1 MKQVAAA
8 IIFKQE
14 TVLVTRRAPGEKLAG
29 YWEFP
34 GGKLEGNETPQECI
48 VRELR
53 EELGL
58 DATAGAVIASSV
70 YEYAGGAIELI
81 AVECAVQ
88 NYEIA
93 LTVHDAYEYI
103 HPDVLLDIRLAPADI
118 DIARRIARQPSAHA
132 YKVDNS

>member
-8 IIFKQE
+8 IIFNKGKI
-14 TVLVTRRAPGEKLAG
+14 LVTRRAPGEKLAG

-48 VRELR
+48 IRELR

-58 DATAGAVIASSV
+58 HAAAGDVIASSV
-70 YEYAGGAIELI
+70 YEYTGGAIELI

-88 NYEIA
+88 NYEIG

-103 HPDVLLDIRLAPADI
+103 QPEALLDLRLAPADI
-118 DIARRIARQPSAHA
+118 DIAKKIVKRPSLAT
-132 YKVDNS
+132 DSS

>member
-8 IIFKQE
+8 IIFNKGKI
-14 TVLVTRRAPGEKLAG
+14 LVTRRAPGENLSG

-58 DATAGAVIASSV
+58 HAAAGDVIASSV
-70 YEYAGGAIELI
+70 YEYTGGAIELI

-88 NYEIA
+88 NYEIG

-103 HPDVLLDIRLAPADI
+103 QPEALLDIRLAPADV
-118 DIARRIARQPSAHA
+118 DIAKKIVKRPSLAT
-132 YKVDNS
+132 DSS

>member
-8 IIFKQE
+8 IIFNKGKI
-14 TVLVTRRAPGEKLAG
+14 LVTRRAPGEKLAG

-58 DATAGAVIASSV
+58 HAAAGDVIASSV
-70 YEYAGGAIELI
+70 YEYTGGAIELI

-88 NYEIA
+88 NYEIG
-93 LTVHDAYEYI
+93 LTVHDDYEYI
-103 HPDVLLDIRLAPADI
+103 QPEALIDIRLAPADI
-118 DIARRIARQPSAHA
+118 DIAKKIAKQPSGSA
-132 YKVDNS
+132 N

>member
-8 IIFKQE
+8 IIFNKGKI
-14 TVLVTRRAPGEKLAG
+14 LVTRRAPGEKLAG

-34 GGKLEGNETPQECI
+34 GGKLEGNETPRECI

-58 DATAGAVIASSV
+58 HATAGAVIASSV
-70 YEYAGGAIELI
+70 YEYTGGAIELI
-81 AVECAVQ
+81 AVECTVQ
-88 NYEIA
+88 DYGID

-103 HPDVLLDIRLAPADI
+103 QPEALLDVRLAPADI
-118 DIARRIARQPSAHA
+118 DIAKKIIKQHC
-132 YKVDNS
+132 

>member
-8 IIFKQE
+8 IIFNKGKI
-14 TVLVTRRAPGEKLAG
+14 LVTRRAPGEKLAG

-34 GGKLEGNETPQECI
+34 GGKLEGNETPQECV

-58 DATAGAVIASSV
+58 HATAGEVLASSV
-70 YEYAGGAIELI
+70 YEYTGGAIELI

-88 NYEIA
+88 NYEIV

-103 HPDVLLDIRLAPADI
+103 QPEALLDIRLAPADV
-118 DIARRIARQPSAHA
+118 DIAKKIVKQSSLATDP
-132 YKVDNS
+132 V

>member
-8 IIFKQE
+8 IIFNKGKI
-14 TVLVTRRAPGEKLAG
+14 LVTRRAPGEKLAG

-58 DATAGAVIASSV
+58 HAAAGGVIASSV
-70 YEYAGGAIELI
+70 YEYTGGAIELI

-88 NYEIA
+88 NYEIG
-93 LTVHDAYEYI
+93 LTVHDAYEYVQ
-103 HPDVLLDIRLAPADI
+103 PEALLDIRLAPADI
-118 DIARRIARQPSAHA
+118 DIAKKIVKRSSLATDP
-132 YKVDNS
+132 V

>member
-8 IIFKQE
+8 IIFNKGKI
-14 TVLVTRRAPGEKLAG
+14 LVTRRAPGEKLAG

-58 DATAGAVIASSV
+58 HATAGAVIASSV
-70 YEYAGGAIELI
+70 YEYTGGAIELI
-81 AVECAVQ
+81 AVECTVQ
-88 NYEIA
+88 DYGID
-93 LTVHDAYEYI
+93 LTVHDAYEFI
-103 HPDVLLDIRLAPADI
+103 QPEALLDVRLAPADI
-118 DIARRIARQPSAHA
+118 DIAKKIIKQ
-132 YKVDNS
+132 NC

>member
-8 IIFKQE
+8 IIFNKGKI
-14 TVLVTRRAPGEKLAG
+14 LVTRRAPGEKLAG

-58 DATAGAVIASSV
+58 LATAGDVIASSV
-70 YEYAGGAIELI
+70 YEYTGGAIELI

-88 NYEIA
+88 NYEIG
-93 LTVHDAYEYI
+93 LIVHDAYEYI
-103 HPDVLLDIRLAPADI
+103 QPEALFDIRLAPADI
-118 DIARRIARQPSAHA
+118 EIAQKILNQQSPAA
-132 YKVDNS
+132 YSI

>member
-8 IIFKQE
+8 IIFNKGKI
-14 TVLVTRRAPGEKLAG
+14 LVTRRAPGEKLAG

-58 DATAGAVIASSV
+58 HAAAGDVIASSV
-70 YEYAGGAIELI
+70 YEYTGGAIELL

-88 NYEIA
+88 NYEIG

-103 HPDVLLDIRLAPADI
+103 QPEALLDLRLAPADI
-118 DIARRIARQPSAHA
+118 DIAKKIVKRPSLAT
-132 YKVDNS
+132 DSS